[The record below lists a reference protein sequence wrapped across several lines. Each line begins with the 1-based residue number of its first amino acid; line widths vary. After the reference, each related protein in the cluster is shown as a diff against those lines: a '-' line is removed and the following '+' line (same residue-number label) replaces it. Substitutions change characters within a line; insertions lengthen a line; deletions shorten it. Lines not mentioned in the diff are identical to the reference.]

1 MAIMKFAIRHKR
13 LVSVLLIL
21 CVVLFNIYAMQQEAH
36 ASAVV
41 IGGVALL
48 IAFTVTALVAWG
60 VTFSSQQA
68 AQQAAENIV
77 YDTTYDANADGYND
91 YIVDAATTGH
101 AVYDVVTG
109 AYKWVSRIAD
119 EDLQWWR
126 DYIHSHYTAGANIK
140 NVQFTQSV
148 SEGSYDNS
156 SLAYYDSNEFLA
168 SLSSGF
174 QSVISY
180 YNLTSITGVYWIATV
195 HSENSTWY
203 SIYKASSVTINSD
216 GSITFYREGVYE
228 ILNGTYYFT
237 SIGSYD
243 TFASGAYQVNLGTL
257 EGEDTGVYVDPDIY
271 NDNTYT
277 PTNSKT
283 GEPDIPCDVY
293 PVPGDTTGDITLAD
307 GTGFVVD
314 QEQIISD
321 VVGKNPDYVLDKD
334 IVGVPVL
341 VQVPDLAL
349 NPDEAVNDTQ
359 TAENAMT
366 ADETQTSLK
375 GLFISK
381 FPFCIPW
388 DLANAFKLIAAPAEA
403 PHFEIDFLA
412 PLDDTVHFQGS
423 TEIDFDM
430 ADYPLIGQVCR
441 WCFTIEFCIA
451 LMLATRKVM
460 KW

>member
-1 MAIMKFAIRHKR
+1 MAITKFAIRHKR

-21 CVVLFNIYAMQQEAH
+21 CVVFFNIYAMQQEAK
-36 ASAVV
+36 AFVLV
-41 IGGVALL
+41 DDLALL
-48 IAFTVTALVAWG
+48 LAFAVTALVAWG
-60 VTFSSQQA
+60 VTFATQQA

-91 YIVDAATTGH
+91 YIVDAATTGQ
-101 AVYDVVTG
+101 AVYDVATG
-109 AYKWVSRIAD
+109 AYQWVSRIAD

-126 DYIHSHYTAGANIK
+126 DYIHSHYTAGENYATFGGSETTSISNVAYEYVVTAIVTYTANGYNWECDMLSDGINLYK
-140 NVQFTQSV
+140 DGSLVYDTYNDVEQYGYKFQ
-148 SEGSYDNS
+148 GSYFYVEGFISGSWNLMLMEFADTNPNITIDN
-156 SLAYYDSNEFLA
+156 
-168 SLSSGF
+168 
-174 QSVISY
+174 
-180 YNLTSITGVYWIATV
+180 TV
-195 HSENSTWY
+195 T
-203 SIYKASSVTINSD
+203 T
-216 GSITFYREGVYE
+216 
-228 ILNGTYYFT
+228 
-237 SIGSYD
+237 
-243 TFASGAYQVNLGTL
+243 
-257 EGEDTGVYVDPDIY
+257 DTGVYVDPDIY

-293 PVPGDTTGDITLAD
+293 PAPGDTTGDITLAD
-307 GTGFVVD
+307 GTGLDVD
-314 QEQIISD
+314 LEQTISD

-334 IVGVPVL
+334 IVGVPEL
-341 VQVPDLAL
+341 VQVPDLTL

-388 DLANAFKLIAAPAEA
+388 DLANAFKLISAPAEA